1 MKLDKFTIFACYSAE
16 EQGLLNRYLTN
27 NEYECSSFKGIPM
40 ALYERITKLLPK
52 KKRRIRFRG
61 KSRNGYNRP
70 RDYVHKD
77 FAETFAVYY
86 D

>member
-16 EQGLLNRYLTN
+16 EQDLLNRYLTT
-27 NEYECSSFKGIPM
+27 NEYECSSFKGIPI
-40 ALYERITKLLPK
+40 ALYKRITKLLPN

-77 FAETFAVYY
+77 FAETFAIYY